1 MQLLPLFV
9 ALMAP
14 IVLGSQDQYDCST
27 DGLPNIIID
36 AGQGASGPVVEF
48 FFPLFVDC
56 VSAQPQFQPQ
66 FLSPGGTKGHPPTP
80 PAHLITF

>member
-48 FFPLFVDC
+48 FFPLFADC
-56 VSAQPQFQPQ
+56 VSTLPQ
-66 FLSPGGTKGHPPTP
+66 FLSPGGTKGHPPPGP
-80 PAHLITF
+80 PNNFFS